1 MSEQLPN
8 LLYIHTDQHA
18 QRVLDCYGDIHLKD
32 THLSR
37 LAHRGIVF
45 DNVYCDSPICVP
57 SRMSMLTA
65 RRPYENRV
73 WTNEQQLAS
82 SIPTLAH
89 SLGAAG
95 YLPIL
100 IGRMHAMGPDQLHGY
115 TQRLVGD
122 HCPNQLGGPEIDRG
136 SLEGTAG
143 PHRISLQLSGSGQ
156 NAYQVHDEDVMREAK
171 SFLRAVCQELQTGRR
186 QQPFNL
192 SIGLMLPHPPYVAQR
207 PDFERFADN
216 MDLPRKNVPFSQDL
230 HPFFQWWR
238 THTDIRN
245 VPDSEVLRA
254 RAAYWGMVYRVDQ
267 WMGQLFQILDE
278 FEQTENTLVIYTSDH
293 GDMLG
298 EHGLWWK
305 HTFYEESVKVPLIM
319 SWPGRLPQGMRCPHI
334 MSGVDVTAT
343 LLDLM
348 GAPALPNASGRS
360 IIQPLLNP
368 RHSNWD
374 DVAFSEYCSHL
385 FAPEGGC
392 FQRMIRRGPWKL
404 IYYYGQPCQLF
415 NLEEDPEELAD
426 RASDPGC
433 SRLLGELKEEVLQG
447 WDPQAIART
456 MDELN
461 ADNSILQKWARNT
474 NVQDAIRWNLDP
486 SMNFLDNV

>member
-1 MSEQLPN
+1 MTSRLPN

-18 QRVLDCYGDIHLKD
+18 QRVLDCYGDRHLRD
-32 THLSR
+32 THLSG
-37 LAHRGIVF
+37 LARRGIVF

-65 RRPYENRV
+65 RRPHENRV

-82 SIPTLAH
+82 GIPTLAH

-95 YLPIL
+95 YLPVL

-115 TQRLVGD
+115 TQRYVGD
-122 HCPNQLGGPEIDRG
+122 HCPNQLGGPAIDRG
-136 SLEGTAG
+136 PLEGTAG
-143 PHRISLQLSGSGQ
+143 PDRVSLQLSGSGQ
-156 NAYQVHDEDVMREAK
+156 NAYQVHDADVIREAV
-171 SFLRAVCQELQTGRR
+171 SFLRGACKELQTGRR

-192 SIGLMLPHPPYVAQR
+192 SIGLMLPHPPYVAR
-207 PDFERFADN
+207 REDFDRFADS
-216 MDLPRKNVPFSQDL
+216 MDMPRKNTAFSEEL

-238 THTDIRN
+238 THTGIET
-245 VPDSEVLRA
+245 VPEAEILRS
-254 RAAYWGMVYRVDQ
+254 RAAYWGMVYRIDQ
-267 WMGQLFQILDE
+267 WMGQLFRILDE
-278 FEQTENTLVIYTSDH
+278 FEQTENTLIIYTSDH

-319 SWPGRLPQGMRCPHI
+319 SWPKRLPQGVRCPRV

-343 LLDLM
+343 MLDLM
-348 GAPALPNASGRS
+348 GAPALPNSSGRS
-360 IIQPLLNP
+360 LVHALLNP
-368 RHSNWD
+368 KQNTWD
-374 DVAFSEYCSHL
+374 DVAFSEYCSHM

-392 FQRMIRRGPWKL
+392 YQRMIRRGPWKL
-404 IYYYGQPCQLF
+404 IYYHGQPCQLF
-415 NLEEDPEELAD
+415 HLDQDPEELQD
-426 RASDPGC
+426 RAQDPACAGIVD
-433 SRLLGELKEEVLQG
+433 ELTTEVLAG
-447 WDPQAIART
+447 WAPEAIART

-474 NVQDAIRWNLDP
+474 KVQDTLRWQLEP
-486 SMNFLDNV
+486 SMNYLDDE